1 MSAAPIAMQLREKQ
15 VAERRERI
23 LRTAESL
30 IRKTRGTEF
39 TMRSLAAAAEVSPAT
54 PYNLFESKEGLLYS
68 LLSRSLDAF
77 EARGLRFKSDGPLD
91 HVIEAAE
98 NAVHIFVG
106 DPSFLRPL
114 YRFLLGVTDP
124 IHRPK
129 FISRSHAFWRATLDT
144 AVERKLL
151 VKGVSNDDLA
161 YALLAHFIGVLDLWV
176 HRDVDDRGFRAHA
189 TYGVIL
195 HLWPLARGKYIAQM
209 RQRMLRIRRDLGV
222 IAPVKS
228 STRSI

>member
-1 MSAAPIAMQLREKQ
+1 MQLRERQ

-23 LRTAESL
+23 LRAAESL
-30 IRKTRGTEF
+30 IRKSRGTEF

-68 LLSRSLDAF
+68 LLFRSLDAF
-77 EARGLRFKSDGPLD
+77 EAKGLRFESTEPLD

-98 NAVHIFVG
+98 NAVQIFVS
-106 DPSFLRPL
+106 DPLFLRPL
-114 YRFLLGVTDP
+114 YRFLLGVADP
-124 IHRPK
+124 RHRPR
-129 FISRSHAFWRATLDT
+129 FISRAHAFWRTTLET
-144 AVERKLL
+144 AVERRLL
-151 VKGVSNDDLA
+151 VKGVSSDDLA
-161 YALLAHFIGVLDLWV
+161 YALLAHFMGVLDLWV

-195 HLWPLARGKYIAQM
+195 HLWPLARGKHIAEM

-222 IAPVKS
+222 RAPAA
-228 STRSI
+228 